1 MQVDRATR
9 DHAIVQR
16 PQCPMRKTKST
27 RRGDLMRHIAALQ
40 IELDRAGNEV
50 ERQRIKQQI
59 AELTKLI
66 TAP

>member
-1 MQVDRATR
+1 
-9 DHAIVQR
+9 
-16 PQCPMRKTKST
+16 
-27 RRGDLMRHIAALQ
+27 MRHIAALH
-40 IELDRAGNEV
+40 IELERARNEV

>member
-1 MQVDRATR
+1 
-9 DHAIVQR
+9 
-16 PQCPMRKTKST
+16 MRKTKST